1 MHGGPRLAILS
12 FGMARRIGQ
21 SRTRTPALADHRPSA
36 EPAIDPVVA
45 SGRTCVRV
53 RRDGRRGLFRSVEV
67 TVFGGDLREAP
78 AVVVFDAGAPQQ
90 PQDAPATI
98 AAGAGST
105 RPKLTRAQRV
115 VADLAARG
123 RSIAEIAE
131 RLQRSANTVRAH
143 LKRLYR
149 VLGVSNRAELACRI
163 MAGDAGRR
171 EESGR

>member
-78 AVVVFDAGAPQQ
+78 AV
-90 PQDAPATI
+90 
-98 AAGAGST
+98 
-105 RPKLTRAQRV
+105 
-115 VADLAARG
+115 
-123 RSIAEIAE
+123 EIAE